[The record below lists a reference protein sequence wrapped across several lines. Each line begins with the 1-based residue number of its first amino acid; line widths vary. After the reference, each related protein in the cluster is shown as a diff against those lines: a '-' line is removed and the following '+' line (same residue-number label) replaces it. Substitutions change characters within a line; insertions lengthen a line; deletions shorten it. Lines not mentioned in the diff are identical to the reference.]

1 MKNTLKNNKLIK
13 FIRCI
18 PLMFLLFSSKNI
30 SADLV
35 TLKCAPEGYGFE
47 SMILIDLDKKSFS
60 FGHKDQMVYASKYKI
75 IHVDEEWITAITMKA
90 YDIGAD
96 VYVLNR
102 VNGEY
107 FTVGIKNYCTDSSCS
122 QTKVSTSKS
131 KGLCKSGLF

>member
-18 PLMFLLFSSKNI
+18 PLIFLLFSSKNI

-90 YDIGAD
+90 YRIGAD

-107 FTVGIKNYCTDSSCS
+107 LAGGVGNHCTDSSCS
-122 QTKVSTSKS
+122 QSKVSTFSR
-131 KGLCKSGLF
+131 KGVCKSGLF

>member
-107 FTVGIKNYCTDSSCS
+107 FKVGIANYCTDSSCS